1 VLLFGFTAVALPTT
15 GGIGAADR
23 SLMKV
28 GPSFAMVE
36 RTMIRASKEVPKP
49 LRESN
54 LTSSRLVAAAGS
66 LLTIGPILDDIFT
79 LP

>member
-1 VLLFGFTAVALPTT
+1 VLLTGFTAVALSRS
-15 GGIGAADR
+15 GGKGGSDAFR
-23 SLMKV
+23 TKV
-28 GPSFAMVE
+28 GPAFAMVE
-36 RTMIRASKEVPKP
+36 RTMIRASKEVSKP

-54 LTSSRLVAAAGS
+54 LTSSRSVAAAGS

>member
-1 VLLFGFTAVALPTT
+1 MLLIGFTAVVLTIKGVPRGSGS
-15 GGIGAADR
+15 GGI
-23 SLMKV
+23 KV
-28 GPSFAMVE
+28 GPPFAMGE
-36 RTMIRASKEVPKP
+36 STMIRASQETSKP